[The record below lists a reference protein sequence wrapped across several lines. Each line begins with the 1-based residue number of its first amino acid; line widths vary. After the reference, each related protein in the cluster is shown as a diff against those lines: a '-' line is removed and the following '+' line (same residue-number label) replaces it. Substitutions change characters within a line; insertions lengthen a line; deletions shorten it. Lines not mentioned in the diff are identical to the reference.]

1 MGKEPIKMTKSISVG
16 IIGDFNPDKLSHP
29 STDTSIKHA
38 ADFLGLDVKTEWLGT
53 GNLRRKS
60 VKDTIGQYQGLL
72 AAPTPYFFVD
82 GAVKGICLAREMNI
96 PFLGT
101 CGGSQ
106 YTLLEFARN
115 VEGMTNAGHTE
126 LTPQTDMPLLIKIA
140 CAVDKTKGR
149 KAPRM
154 LGNFE
159 INLVPATEAFKLY
172 GQTKISEYYS
182 CSYELNPEYEGILV
196 EAGLIISGRDDNGK
210 ARIFEVHNKRFFSA
224 TGFLPQF
231 NSTPENPHP
240 LILAFLKS
248 AAENS
253 NSVLSPL
260 VGES

>member
-1 MGKEPIKMTKSISVG
+1 MTNSLAIG
-16 IIGDFNPDKLSHP
+16 IIGDFDQNKPSHIA
-29 STDTSIKHA
+29 TNDALKHA
-38 ADFLGLDVKTEWLGT
+38 ADSLSLNVKIEWLGT

-82 GAVKGICLAREMNI
+82 GAIKGIRLAREMNF

-115 VEGMTNAGHTE
+115 VAGMTNAGHTE
-126 LTPQTDMPLLIKIA
+126 LTPHTDMPLLIKIA

-154 LGNFE
+154 LGTFE
-159 INLVPATEAFKLY
+159 INLAPKTEAFKLY
-172 GQTKISEYYS
+172 GKSRISESYS
-182 CSYELNPEYEGILV
+182 CSYELNPEYEGRLV

-210 ARIFEVHNKRFFSA
+210 ARIFEVHNKRFFIV
-224 TGFLPQF
+224 TGFLPQLS
-231 NSTPENPHP
+231 STPENPHP
-240 LILAFLKS
+240 LIAAFLKA
-248 AAENS
+248 AAEIA
-253 NSVLSPL
+253 
-260 VGES
+260 